1 MYQLYT
7 YISQSIFVTINN
19 RVGTYFH
26 QTWLFRCCHL
36 YYLNGVG
43 GLVDRTVAKDHTKQQ
58 AIKFRVRKCSKKNF
72 PSPSSCRACCSVP
85 PHLAHHRCLR
95 ADCPSRSVRHLIS
108 TSPHSPHTHPT
119 ASPSPSPPIQE
130 HMEVMCDCVLNLDTV
145 VRLLLC
151 FLRVSGQRVMCIC
164 VNVYADIVC
173 VADMSMIVI
182 VCMLIW

>member
-1 MYQLYT
+1 MPTKCCNRSTGTPSMSLVRPTSRTRRTQCFDHDRRT
-7 YISQSIFVTINN
+7 CTCRSYIYVSIIYIYFSINFVTINN

-95 ADCPSRSVRHLIS
+95 ADCPSRSVRHLTSSQPHLIHLTLTLQPHLHPHPQFRS
-108 TSPHSPHTHPT
+108 TW
-119 ASPSPSPPIQE
+119 
-130 HMEVMCDCVLNLDTV
+130 
-145 VRLLLC
+145 R
-151 FLRVSGQRVMCIC
+151 
-164 VNVYADIVC
+164 
-173 VADMSMIVI
+173 
-182 VCMLIW
+182 